1 VAVRR
6 PRTGAVAVLLLL
18 ALLSACTGDPG
29 TPSRT
34 TSAADAL
41 RMASYDFSENQVL
54 VEVYAEAARRAG
66 VPVAVAHG
74 IGTREIVWPAVEQGL
89 ADAVVE
95 YTGTAL
101 AFARPDAAPAQ
112 RTSEEALAALHL
124 TLAARGITVLGAAEA
139 EDQNGFVV
147 TRAFADEHDV
157 SALSDLAPLAAG
169 LRFGGPPECPERPFC
184 LIGLERVYGLE
195 FGEVLA
201 MPSRV
206 GTAEA
211 LRAGRI
217 DLGLLETTDP
227 RLTES
232 DLVLLADDRELQPHE
247 NVVPLVRTE
256 ALERWGDRLRTAF
269 DDVSARLTTEDL
281 AQLNRTV
288 EVEGLSPA
296 DAAAGWW
303 DAT

>member
-1 VAVRR
+1 VRR
-6 PRTGAVAVLLLL
+6 PCTGAVAVLLLF

-29 TPSRT
+29 TPSPT

-101 AFARPDAAPAQ
+101 AFARPDAAPAR
-112 RTSEEALAALHL
+112 RTSEAALAALHL

-157 SALSDLAPLAAG
+157 TALSDLAPLAAR

-184 LIGLERVYGLE
+184 LIGLERVYGLS

-206 GTAEA
+206 GTADA

-232 DLVLLADDRELQPHE
+232 DLVLLADDRDLQPRE
-247 NVVPLVRTE
+247 NVVPLVRTD

-288 EVEGLSPA
+288 EVQGLSAA